1 MAVSEEAVASLFE
14 VIESRDEAAA
24 ASRVE
29 DALSLRAEFVQR
41 FPVGQWPTNDR
52 DLTLVQPSAIC
63 HLALSV
69 RHTTSGRCWNSNS
82 HPRSIFDTVASS

>member
-52 DLTLVQPSAIC
+52 DLALV
-63 HLALSV
+63 
-69 RHTTSGRCWNSNS
+69 
-82 HPRSIFDTVASS
+82 